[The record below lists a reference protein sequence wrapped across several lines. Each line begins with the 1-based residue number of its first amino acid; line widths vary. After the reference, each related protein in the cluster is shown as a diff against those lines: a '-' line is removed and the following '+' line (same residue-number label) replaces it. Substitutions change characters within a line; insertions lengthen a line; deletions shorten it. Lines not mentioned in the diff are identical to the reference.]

1 MGATDDAAALSAA
14 TALRARAGIGLRTP
28 HLPAFL
34 EGEPEGWPA
43 GGWLEVHAENFMA
56 EGGPRRRALFAIAG
70 RHPVSLHGVG
80 LSLGSAEGLDPEQLS
95 RLVALERALRPVLL
109 SEHLSWSRI
118 DGRYLNDLLPL
129 PYSEEALAVFAENL
143 LRAQDALRRPLLIE
157 NPSAY
162 LAFAD
167 SCLSEA
173 EFLAELVRRTGCGL
187 LLDLNNLY
195 VSAQNLGGE
204 PLAGLESLPAEA
216 IGEIHLAGHARVAV
230 GAETLLVDDHGDR
243 VAPAVWGLYDAVL
256 ARLGPR
262 PTLIEWDT
270 RVPALEVLLAEA
282 AEAQRRLDC
291 REARRAA

>member
-1 MGATDDAAALSAA
+1 MDAMDADAIFPAA
-14 TALRARAGIGLRTP
+14 TPLRARAGIGLRTQ

-34 EGEPEGWPA
+34 QGPPEGWPS
-43 GGWLEVHAENFMA
+43 GGWLEVHAENFMTD
-56 EGGPRRRALFAIAG
+56 GGPRREVLFAIAG

-80 LSLGSAEGLDPEQLS
+80 LSLGSAEGLDREHLD
-95 RLVALERALRPVLL
+95 RLVALERDLRPVLL
-109 SEHLSWSRI
+109 SEHLSWSRV
-118 DGRYLNDLLPL
+118 DGHYLNDLLPL
-129 PYSEEALAVFAENL
+129 PYSEEALAVVAENL
-143 LRAQDALRRPLLIE
+143 VRTQEALHRPLLIE

-187 LLDLNNLY
+187 LLDVNNLY
-195 VSAQNLGGE
+195 VSASNLGGE
-204 PLAGLESLPAEA
+204 PLAGFELLPAEA
-216 IGEIHLAGHARVAV
+216 VGEIHLAGHARVAV
-230 GAETLLVDDHGDR
+230 GEETLLVDDHGDR
-243 VAPAVWGLYDAVL
+243 VAPEVWRLYDAVL

-270 RVPALEVLLAEA
+270 RVPSLPVLLAEA
-282 AEAQRRLDC
+282 AEAQRRLDR

>member
-56 EGGPRRRALFAIAG
+56 EGGPRRRALFEIAG

-80 LSLGSAEGLDPEQLS
+80 LSLGSAEGLDPEHLG
-95 RLVALERALRPVLL
+95 RLVDLERDLQPVLL
-109 SEHLSWSRI
+109 SEHLSWSRVE
-118 DGRYLNDLLPL
+118 GHYLNDLLPL
-129 PYSEEALAVFAENL
+129 PYSEEALAVVAENL
-143 LRAQDALRRPLLIE
+143 LHAQEALRRPLLIE

-173 EFLAELVRRTGCGL
+173 EFLVELVRRTGCGL
-187 LLDLNNLY
+187 LLDVNNLY
-195 VSAQNLGGE
+195 VSAHNLGGM
-204 PLAGLESLPAEA
+204 PLDGFETLPAAA

-230 GAETLLVDDHGDR
+230 GDDTLLVDDHGDR
-243 VAPAVWGLYDAVL
+243 VAPAVWDLYDDVL

-282 AEAQRRLDC
+282 AEAQRRLDR
-291 REARRAA
+291 REDRRAA